1 MNNKKENVLEI
12 NDLSVSTSGSKILKG
27 LNLSIRKGETHAIM
41 GPNGSGKSTL
51 AKTIAGHTD
60 YEINNG
66 TIKFLG
72 NDLLSIP
79 IEERSNLGLFLGFQY
94 PIEIPGI
101 ANSSFLR
108 TSLNSIRK
116 KNNQDPVNTRKFLEE
131 INLYIEEMEKMYQKA
146 S

>member
-72 NDLLSIP
+72 NDLVSIP
-79 IEERSNLGLFLGFQY
+79 IEE
-94 PIEIPGI
+94 
-101 ANSSFLR
+101 
-108 TSLNSIRK
+108 
-116 KNNQDPVNTRKFLEE
+116 
-131 INLYIEEMEKMYQKA
+131 
-146 S
+146 